1 MSYQHYQYYGI
12 DPALVERVKFKMKNP
27 QVKERIKMLLQ
38 DVTKADLQN
47 RAKVTRL
54 IGLAAGIFGEKLTGS
69 QTNQIL
75 EFILSQKIDPSNAF
89 HLIKLW
95 SMFR

>member
-1 MSYQHYQYYGI
+1 MSYQHYGI

-27 QVKERIKMLLQ
+27 EIKERMKMLLQ
-38 DVTKADLQN
+38 GVTKADLQN
-47 RAKVTRL
+47 HTKVTRL
-54 IGLAAGIFGEKLTGS
+54 IGLAAGILGEKLTGS

-75 EFILSQKIDPSNAF
+75 EFILAQKIDPNNAF